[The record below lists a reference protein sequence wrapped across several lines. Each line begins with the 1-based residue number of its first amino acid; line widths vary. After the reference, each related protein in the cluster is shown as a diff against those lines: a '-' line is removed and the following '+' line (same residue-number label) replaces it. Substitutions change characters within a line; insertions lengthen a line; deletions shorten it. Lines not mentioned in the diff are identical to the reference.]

1 MKQGLLITCEHAVNT
16 VPDRYAALFAN
27 KQNLLSGHRG
37 YDIGALELAR
47 EISTK
52 LASPIFSGEATRLL
66 VDLNRS
72 ENNRALFSDAAR
84 SLPEGERREILA
96 RYYLPYRDSVLR
108 SLEKL
113 VKTRGRVLH
122 LSVHSF
128 TPVLHGVRRM
138 ADIGLL
144 YDPSRERE
152 SRFCV
157 ALRGELLDRM
167 PSLGVRRNYPYRGIS
182 DGLTTF
188 LRRRFPAE
196 SYLGIEIEIN
206 QRHPLG
212 NPDTWARIK
221 EIFVG
226 SIEGVMR
233 NG

>member
-152 SRFCV
+152 KRFCA
-157 ALRGELLDRM
+157 ALRGELLERM
-167 PSLGVRRNYPYRGIS
+167 PSLGVRRNSPYREIS

>member
-16 VPDRYAALFAN
+16 VPDRYAALFTN
-27 KQNLLSGHRG
+27 KQKMLSGHRG

-66 VDLNRS
+66 IDLNRS

-84 SLPEGERREILA
+84 SLPEGERREIFA

-113 VKTRGRVLH
+113 VKTHGRVLH
-122 LSVHSF
+122 LSVHSY

-144 YDPSRERE
+144 YDPSREHE
-152 SRFCV
+152 KRFCV
-157 ALRGELLDRM
+157 TLRGELLDRM
-167 PSLGVRRNYPYRGIS
+167 PSLGVRRNYPYRGTA

-188 LRRRFPAE
+188 LRRRFPGEA
-196 SYLGIEIEIN
+196 YLGIELEIN

-212 NPDTWARIK
+212 SPDNWARIK
-221 EIFVG
+221 ETVIG
-226 SIEGVMR
+226 SLERIIPEI
-233 NG
+233 